1 MKVYSSEYA
10 AIIIAFG
17 TALDVRHNKKLPK
30 IPPPVFVVFHCQSS
44 GFGTRSRASIQGT
57 LPWVGQYNDLNK
69 YVFYRR
75 GSTFPLKVF
84 LNNGVP

>member
-44 GFGTRSRASIQGT
+44 GFGTR
-57 LPWVGQYNDLNK
+57 
-69 YVFYRR
+69 
-75 GSTFPLKVF
+75 
-84 LNNGVP
+84 